1 MKSATSITSSKIEW
15 LASLRGLAAFLVFV
29 SHLNNISVN
38 SQVLFII
45 GRMGVVAFFLI
56 TGYLTLGS
64 RYKRNRKQYA
74 LNRFVRLYPVYWLL
88 LIITYI
94 FRTNEISYIRLLA
107 NMTFFEEFVG
117 FDTIL
122 GASWMMPIQV
132 SFYFII
138 MIFPVSF
145 FLHKESIK
153 DNLKRGIIL
162 EIIFSILAFI
172 LALLRYF
179 TEKPFPTAF
188 FLLLNVAIIG
198 VYIKLIDD
206 TNLNIKT
213 KIVYIIPFL
222 IVFEFAL
229 VISTF
234 FSYHEE
240 WIFYEIAYN
249 LGILLFIL
257 FKLFNKGKMIIN
269 KIFSELGRIG
279 FTFFLGAGI
288 PVIIFEKF
296 FSFDSMNNLLVC
308 LVKFIL
314 AFIFAELI
322 TWIFEKPVLLLGKKL
337 EERI

>member
-15 LASLRGLAAFLVFV
+15 LASLRGLAAFFVFV

-74 LNRFVRLYPVYWLL
+74 LNRFIRLYPVYWLL

-145 FLHKESIK
+145 FIRKESIK

-206 TNLNIKT
+206 TSLNIKT
-213 KIVYIIPFL
+213 KIIYIIPFL

-249 LGILLFIL
+249 LGILLFFL
-257 FKLFNKGKMIIN
+257 FSLN
-269 KIFSELGRIG
+269 
-279 FTFFLGAGI
+279 
-288 PVIIFEKF
+288 FEF
-296 FSFDSMNNLLVC
+296 H
-308 LVKFIL
+308 
-314 AFIFAELI
+314 
-322 TWIFEKPVLLLGKKL
+322 
-337 EERI
+337 

>member
-1 MKSATSITSSKIEW
+1 MKSASYITSSKIEW

-74 LNRFVRLYPVYWLL
+74 LNRFIRLYPVYWLL

-145 FLHKESIK
+145 FLRKESIK
-153 DNLKRGIIL
+153 DNLKR
-162 EIIFSILAFI
+162 
-172 LALLRYF
+172 
-179 TEKPFPTAF
+179 
-188 FLLLNVAIIG
+188 
-198 VYIKLIDD
+198 
-206 TNLNIKT
+206 
-213 KIVYIIPFL
+213 
-222 IVFEFAL
+222 
-229 VISTF
+229 
-234 FSYHEE
+234 
-240 WIFYEIAYN
+240 
-249 LGILLFIL
+249 
-257 FKLFNKGKMIIN
+257 
-269 KIFSELGRIG
+269 
-279 FTFFLGAGI
+279 
-288 PVIIFEKF
+288 
-296 FSFDSMNNLLVC
+296 
-308 LVKFIL
+308 
-314 AFIFAELI
+314 
-322 TWIFEKPVLLLGKKL
+322 
-337 EERI
+337 